1 MKICYLDFDK
11 TIQEL
16 AYPETD
22 SFYLN
27 AHCIEF
33 VKLIKELGYKVVL
46 NSYRAD
52 LNNGSLEQALEAV
65 ESYIQFDEIATSK
78 ITPQSFDLNNDTLFI
93 DDESEGIPLIQ
104 STKILGALVVDFSK
118 IIALFNLKN
127 SEIQIG
133 SQIWTNKNWNPTIF
147 CNSDSIPIAKTKEEW
162 YNAVKK
168 GQPACCRSLDFPY
181 EILYNWYAL
190 NDPRGIV
197 PIGYRIPN
205 TGDVNLLLENLGGA
219 TYGGV
224 KLKSTEESIW
234 EECAYLEKDERYRK
248 NKFGNSSGFNAVP
261 VGLRKPD
268 GWYQGRAFGSN
279 FWVMNIDGSKKQN
292 VLRLLE
298 GVEAAILESAEKF
311 ESHADFP
318 ITQYGFSIRL
328 IKNI

>member
-22 SFYLN
+22 SFYVN

-65 ESYIQFDEIATSK
+65 ESYIQFDEIAPIK

-104 STKILGALVVDFSK
+104 STKILGALVVDFSR
-118 IIALFNLKN
+118 IIALFDLKN

-133 SQIWTNKNWNPTIF
+133 SQIWINKNWNPTTF
-147 CNSDSIPIAKTKEEW
+147 CNSDSIPIAKTKGEW
-162 YNAVKK
+162 HNAVKK
-168 GQPACCRSLDFPY
+168 CQPACCRSLDFPY

-197 PIGYRIPN
+197 PKGYRIPN

-234 EECAYLEKDERYRK
+234 EECAYLETDERERK
-248 NKFGNSSGFNAVP
+248 NNLGNCTGFNAVP

-268 GWYQGRAFGSN
+268 GWYQGRAFSSN
-279 FWVMNIDGSKKQN
+279 FWVINNDASKKQN

-298 GVEAAILESAEKF
+298 GVEAAILESAEQF
-311 ESHADFP
+311 ESHSDFS